1 MCKCRQS
8 IAKDIKVKVKL
19 ALCLTKYYTMKT
31 YWGVEVQ
38 PHAFLTP
45 SQGYVNLKDSE
56 EELNVHKYAE
66 AH

>member
-1 MCKCRQS
+1 
-8 IAKDIKVKVKL
+8 L